1 MLSILITLI
10 LLYLLCTRCRGS
22 HPGWPEL
29 QDWSYAHRGLHDS
42 RLPENSLA
50 AFRAA
55 MENGYG
61 ISFDRG
67 ADFVICIDGP
77 YNSRV
82 VVQERYEALKSTYWE
97 SY

>member
-61 ISFDRG
+61 
-67 ADFVICIDGP
+67 P
-77 YNSRV
+77 
-82 VVQERYEALKSTYWE
+82 
-97 SY
+97 